1 MATSLHD
8 AFEEYNVTL
17 DSALVSACT
26 SLCGNFGLDPGRLA
40 AEWEAFA
47 MGKRTMDIEALGEF
61 SAKLSK
67 LKRSV
72 PTSRPQF
79 QTKGGFPL
87 AVTKDTLHQVDARKR
102 PREGDGAAF
111 GTPAAAASRS
121 GAAAQASSPLTTG
134 PSAHYVERKEPG
146 RVESA
151 LNAELGIRADVDVI
165 EVDVSE
171 WKAAQGIGRHMW
183 ERLEDKALALDRRTH
198 ALGLEICASAGIDE
212 PVNVLRPSVEEITAV
227 GRIICDSEG
236 KINPQ
241 SVFLETTRAS
251 SAGVRIKLELADVP
265 DFVIFR
271 GQVIVV
277 RGTNSRGNAISVREV
292 FTAAPRPPPSPATDG
307 ARVLVASG
315 PYTTD
320 DSLTYEPMRDLL
332 AAASRHTA
340 HAILLLGPFVDDAH
354 PSVRDGLLPGYT
366 YEQFFRSKV
375 LGMLHEWLAAQ
386 RKNGRTPPTIILAP
400 SPSDMHAHPTF
411 PQGPLDTRGS
421 RSLADPSLI
430 SVRNPATFSIG
441 GYVFALSTTDSI
453 KTLSA
458 EECARVSLPPSQR
471 EDRLARLCRQV
482 VEQRIFLP
490 VYPPPKDVAV
500 DTVLSL
506 DVGALPVTPHI
517 LIFSSELNKFAKVA
531 SGVVCVNP
539 GKLVKHMTGGSYA
552 LLQIHPKGDASDPS
566 KVELANSIAA
576 RTCVQ
581 LIRI

>member
-366 YEQFFRSKV
+366 YEQFFRSK
-375 LGMLHEWLAAQ
+375 
-386 RKNGRTPPTIILAP
+386 
-400 SPSDMHAHPTF
+400 
-411 PQGPLDTRGS
+411 
-421 RSLADPSLI
+421 
-430 SVRNPATFSIG
+430 
-441 GYVFALSTTDSI
+441 
-453 KTLSA
+453 
-458 EECARVSLPPSQR
+458 ECARVSLPPSQR